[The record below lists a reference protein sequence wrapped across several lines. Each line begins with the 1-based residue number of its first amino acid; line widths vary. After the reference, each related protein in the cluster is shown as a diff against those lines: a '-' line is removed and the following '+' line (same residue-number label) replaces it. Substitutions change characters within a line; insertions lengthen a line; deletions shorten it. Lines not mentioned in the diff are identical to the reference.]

1 MQATTKKRKI
11 LFRLY
16 ITNRAPTSERALENL
31 RDICRDYFD
40 GGYELEIIDTAKEPG
55 RAVRDGIVM
64 TPTLVKLYPEPQ
76 WSIVGD
82 FSDEAHVLA
91 SMRAAI

>member
-1 MQATTKKRKI
+1 MQTTAKKSKI

-16 ITNRAPTSERALENL
+16 VSNGAPTSIRALENL
-31 RDICRDYFD
+31 RNICRDYFD
-40 GGYELEIIDTAKEPG
+40 NGYELEIIDTAKEPG
-55 RAVRDGIVM
+55 RATVDGIRM
-64 TPTLVKLYPEPQ
+64 TPTLVKLSPEPR

-82 FSDEAHVLA
+82 LSDEARVLA